1 MQWTNRRIWCLN
13 WGIYI
18 RNWHDWRIDMI
29 LGKSKS
35 ISRCLNR
42 YEKWLIRY
50 GYRCQCKYYNS
61 DHFAWKLLQ
70 NSLKYPNYCFQ
81 NAKWSVWTKMR
92 NGHSECLLRCD
103 LIWNSTWTH
112 LLHKY
117 HFVQLEISENKKYP
131 SDLLK
136 WFGFFLN
143 WQMASN
149 FCSPTVCKWIQQ
161 CWININVTIL

>member
-1 MQWTNRRIWCLN
+1 MEQFFFSLGAVNKQENMMFKLRYLHSELTWLK
-13 WGIYI
+13 
-18 RNWHDWRIDMI
+18 NWHDFGEIEIDF
-29 LGKSKS
+29 
-35 ISRCLNR
+35 RCLNR

-136 WFGFFLN
+136 WFGFFFKLAN
-143 WQMASN
+143 G
-149 FCSPTVCKWIQQ
+149 
-161 CWININVTIL
+161 